1 MPWLS
6 YWWQKS
12 GLGRHGPEC
21 AAALPNN
28 WHTRCQRGPSVAS
41 YNISQFISN
50 LRCERFSVTSWYLL
64 SVANKVLDIGVS
76 RPASLL
82 CAAKAPAAVRLLESI
97 RSLRRTS
104 LLKLPEVDWRQG
116 NAHKIHTSLLRIV
129 INFQCSS
136 LRPNEATTIPRHCCQ
151 QVTRLC
157 RVNHAKTNLLT
168 VDFSN

>member
-1 MPWLS
+1 MAQNAPRLC
-6 YWWQKS
+6 QIIDT
-12 GLGRHGPEC
+12 PDIN
-21 AAALPNN
+21 AVQVLPV
-28 WHTRCQRGPSVAS
+28 TIFR
-41 YNISQFISN
+41 N
-50 LRCERFSVTSWYLL
+50 LYLIWDANVFSVTSWCLL

-136 LRPNEATTIPRHCCQ
+136 HRPNEATTIPRHCCQ